1 MEAWSTFKV
10 FIAAFCA
17 GALAGFATYIVSTK
31 QKTPWLIVG
40 HTLIAALSGCGLGML
55 GYEYLDGK
63 AKPWRIIG
71 CALLVGL
78 GYVDR
83 TALRKLVARILGID
97 KDGT

>member
-1 MEAWSTFKV
+1 METWSTLQV
-10 FIAAFCA
+10 FTAAFFA
-17 GALAGFATYIVSTK
+17 GALAGFATYIVSSK
-31 QKTPWLIVG
+31 QKTVWLIVG
-40 HTLIAALSGCGLGML
+40 HTLIAAMSGCGLGML

-83 TALRKLVARILGID
+83 AAMRKLVSRLLGSD
-97 KDGT
+97 KT